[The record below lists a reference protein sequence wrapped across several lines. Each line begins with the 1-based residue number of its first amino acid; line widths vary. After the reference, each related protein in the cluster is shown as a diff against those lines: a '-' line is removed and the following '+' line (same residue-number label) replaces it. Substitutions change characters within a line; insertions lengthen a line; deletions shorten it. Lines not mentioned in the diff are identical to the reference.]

1 MHFSFF
7 QSNPGIGPVTNNN
20 FKFSRELARLGHT
33 VDLIGTEV
41 QDSTWKHAPESIRVL
56 SLKSRTSFGS
66 IAPLVEYLK
75 KEQPDYL
82 LPSGAP
88 LHIVS
93 AVAKAVSRSKVKI
106 YTRTHIQT
114 TEYMK
119 ERGYLNCQMLRLLL
133 RLTRNFADGHLAASR
148 GAADDLSRVIGLPL
162 DRVKVLYNPPIDDDL
177 LALSHQDVIHHWINN
192 RNAPVLVCV
201 ARLEEQK
208 GLDTLIEAVKLVSET
223 REVRL
228 IILGEGQLR
237 RSLSE
242 KAVKLG
248 VQHIIDFHG
257 HVDNPFAFLRK
268 ADLFV
273 LSANYEGFANVVA
286 EALVCG
292 CPVVSTDAPSGPRE
306 ILADGEFGTL
316 VPIKNP
322 NAMCTAILA
331 ALETSHNRNQLA
343 ERGMRFHVRRV
354 TADLLTLLKCPS

>member
-1 MHFSFF
+1 
-7 QSNPGIGPVTNNN
+7 
-20 FKFSRELARLGHT
+20 
-33 VDLIGTEV
+33 
-41 QDSTWKHAPESIRVL
+41 
-56 SLKSRTSFGS
+56 
-66 IAPLVEYLK
+66 
-75 KEQPDYL
+75 
-82 LPSGAP
+82 
-88 LHIVS
+88 
-93 AVAKAVSRSKVKI
+93 
-106 YTRTHIQT
+106 
-114 TEYMK
+114 
-119 ERGYLNCQMLRLLL
+119 
-133 RLTRNFADGHLAASR
+133 
-148 GAADDLSRVIGLPL
+148 
-162 DRVKVLYNPPIDDDL
+162 
-177 LALSHQDVIHHWINN
+177 
-192 RNAPVLVCV
+192 VLVCV